1 MERYEEYKDSGV
13 EWIGEI
19 PAEWEAARLKTH
31 LAKNQGGIWGSD
43 PRGDGGTVVLRSTEQ
58 TVDGNWDISDPAI
71 RDLSEES
78 DADSRILEEGD
89 LLVTK
94 SSGSALHIGKTTIV
108 DEAIASMRCSYSNF
122 MQRLRSG
129 RGLTPRFC
137 WYLLN
142 SDLAR
147 EQYCYLQNSTSG
159 LGNLTSGTI
168 SGIMIPIPPVDDQEA
183 IVSYLD
189 AKTAE
194 VDSLVKDCEREVELL
209 QEYRKAVISEAVTK
223 GLGPNAPMKDSGINW
238 IGEIPSKWA
247 TARLGNLCEKVF
259 DGPFGSSLKSDDYSD
274 EGVRVVR
281 LENLKYLYFD
291 ESKRSYVS
299 QEKYATICQHTIYP
313 NDLIVATFVMD
324 SVKACSLPPEIGYA
338 VNKADCLGVRVGE
351 NIDRDFLKYFLS
363 SDQAYSFLSRFTHGS
378 TRQRINTS
386 QLKSMHVPI
395 PRTEEQRAIVVY
407 LDGRISEVRSLIADK
422 QAEIGK
428 LREYRKSLISEA
440 VTGKFKVP
448 GVA

>member
-13 EWIGEI
+13 ERIGEI

-31 LAKNQGGIWGSD
+31 LVKNQGGVWGSD

-129 RGLTPRFC
+129 RGLTSRFC

-168 SGIMIPIPPVDDQEA
+168 SGIMIPVPPVDDQEA

-209 QEYRKAVISEAVTK
+209 REYRKAVVSEAVTK
-223 GLGPNAPMKDSGINW
+223 GLDPNAPMKDSGIDW
-238 IGEIPSKWA
+238 IGEIPEGWSLIKAKYVVRVEHGTDPLSEGGIPVYGSGEKSFKTCGEYKEPPA
-247 TARLGNLCEKVF
+247 TLVGRKGATLHIPHYVETRYWNVDTAFNVNAIKGV
-259 DGPFGSSLKSDDYSD
+259 YSD
-274 EGVRVVR
+274 KFYYY
-281 LENLKYLYFD
+281 LAMNFDYKLYLSHTTLPSMTQTAYENMVLPFPP
-291 ESKRSYVS
+291 
-299 QEKYATICQHTIYP
+299 YAEQQ
-313 NDLIVATFVMD
+313 LIVKSIDTKTA
-324 SVKACSLPPEIGYA
+324 EI
-338 VNKADCLGVRVGE
+338 D
-351 NIDRDFLKYFLS
+351 
-363 SDQAYSFLSRFTHGS
+363 
-378 TRQRINTS
+378 
-386 QLKSMHVPI
+386 
-395 PRTEEQRAIVVY
+395 
-407 LDGRISEVRSLIADK
+407 SLIADY
-422 QAEIGK
+422 QAMADK

>member
-13 EWIGEI
+13 ERIGEI

-31 LAKNQGGIWGSD
+31 LVKNQGGVWGSD

-129 RGLTPRFC
+129 RGLTSRFC

-168 SGIMIPIPPVDDQEA
+168 SGIMIPVPPVDDQEA

-209 QEYRKAVISEAVTK
+209 QEYRKAVVSEAVTK
-223 GLGPNAPMKDSGINW
+223 GLDPNAPMKDSGIDW
-238 IGEIPSKWA
+238 IGEIPEGWEVSKVKYA
-247 TARLGNLCEKVF
+247 YINRDSERVPVEASKRDQSAEVLYPYYGASGVVDFISDFIFDEPLLLIGEDGANLRLRNLPLIYAANGRYWVNNHAHILQPTEMM
-259 DGPFGSSLKSDDYSD
+259 DYRYSFYQLELVD
-274 EGVRVVR
+274 
-281 LENLKYLYFD
+281 LENYL
-291 ESKRSYVS
+291 
-299 QEKYATICQHTIYP
+299 T
-313 NDLIVATFVMD
+313 
-324 SVKACSLPPEIGYA
+324 
-338 VNKADCLGVRVGE
+338 
-351 NIDRDFLKYFLS
+351 
-363 SDQAYSFLSRFTHGS
+363 GS
-378 TRQRINTS
+378 TQPKLTAESLGLIPVAMP
-386 QLKSMHVPI
+386 SM
-395 PRTEEQRAIVVY
+395 REQQEIAAY
-407 LDGRISEVRSLIADK
+407 LDVKTAEIDSFIADYRSIADK
-422 QAEIGK
+422 
-428 LREYRKSLISEA
+428 LHEYRKSLISEA